1 MTGQAWARWAAV
13 LPPRWSYDHRPI
25 PEMPGRAEGAAM
37 QILIGLV
44 VMLGFAVV
52 VSGVLI
58 VIAGLTGAL
67 GPDDPSDEVARVR

>member
-1 MTGQAWARWAAV
+1 MVAEPAARG
-13 LPPRWSYDHRPI
+13 WSQDHLA
-25 PEMPGRAEGAAM
+25 MPVSMGKAECADM
-37 QILIGLV
+37 DILIGLV

-67 GPDDPSDEVARVR
+67 GPDDPADEVSRVR

>member
-1 MTGQAWARWAAV
+1 
-13 LPPRWSYDHRPI
+13 
-25 PEMPGRAEGAAM
+25 M

-44 VMLGFAVV
+44 VMLGFAVA

>member
-1 MTGQAWARWAAV
+1 M
-13 LPPRWSYDHRPI
+13 D
-25 PEMPGRAEGAAM
+25 
-37 QILIGLV
+37 ILIGLV

-67 GPDDPSDEVARVR
+67 GPDGDPLDEISRTR

>member
-1 MTGQAWARWAAV
+1 MTIGPCRNGQRRWNV
-13 LPPRWSYDHRPI
+13 PHMD
-25 PEMPGRAEGAAM
+25 
-37 QILIGLV
+37 ILIGLV

-67 GPDDPSDEVARVR
+67 GPDDPTDEISRVR